1 MIPLFWSITLAASA
15 GFLATLVAVATV
27 SLNNLSCGTVRKLE
41 TRHRK
46 LAERLDLLLR
56 RRETAMMTLR
66 LLLLVDVLFILYCL
80 YNAAVEP
87 SSAAGHGGMLFAG
100 TTAGVVLYFLI
111 SEIVG
116 RHLSGLA
123 AGRYLV
129 AFSYLAQVLA
139 IPLFPILWPLR
150 LLHNRIE
157 AWLGERGQEEERA
170 TAEDEIM
177 FLVESDSQEEDSPN
191 ELEED
196 ERRMIRG
203 VFDLDE
209 TLVREVMTPRVDLKT
224 LPDTATVDDVRSCIV
239 ETGHSRIPVY
249 HESIDHIVGV
259 LYSKDLI
266 NEARVQAAKGLD
278 ELFHTPLFIPESK
291 NVGDLLAE
299 FQQSQIHFAVVLDEY
314 GGTAGVVS
322 IEDVLEEIVGEI
334 RDEYDIHE
342 TEPLLVRNEDGS
354 VTAEARVPLSDVL
367 ELLDMELPEKN
378 DCETLGGYITSSIGR
393 IPARGETVENSW
405 FDFDILEADMRRVL
419 KARVRPRST
428 EQSDSLGQNQAN
440 GRGRQS
446 G

>member
-1 MIPLFWSITLAASA
+1 
-15 GFLATLVAVATV
+15 
-27 SLNNLSCGTVRKLE
+27 
-41 TRHRK
+41 RHRK

-56 RRETAMMTLR
+56 RRDSAMMTLR
-66 LLLLVDVLFILYCL
+66 LLLLVDGLFILFCL
-80 YNAAVEP
+80 YNAAVMP
-87 SSAAGHGGMLFAG
+87 SAAAGHGGILFVG
-100 TTAGVVLYFLI
+100 TAVGGLAYFLI
-111 SEIVG
+111 SDLLG

-129 AFSYLAQVLA
+129 VFSYLVQILA
-139 IPLFPILWPLR
+139 VPLLPILWPLR
-150 LLHNRIE
+150 LLHARIE
-157 AWLGERGQEEERA
+157 AWQGKRQGAEEERA
-170 TAEDEIM
+170 TTEDEIM
-177 FLVESDSQEEDSPN
+177 FLVESDSLEEDSSN

-209 TLVREVMTPRVDLKT
+209 TLVREIMTPRVDLKT
-224 LPDTATVDDVRSCIV
+224 LPDTATVEDVRSCIV

-266 NEARVQAAKGLD
+266 NEARVQAAAGLD

-291 NVGDLLAE
+291 NVGDLLAD
-299 FQQSQIHFAVVLDEY
+299 FQQCQIHFAVVLDEY

-342 TEPLLVRNEDGS
+342 TEPELVRNEDGS

-367 ELLDMELPEKN
+367 EMLDMELPEKN

-393 IPARGETVENSW
+393 IPASGETVENSW
-405 FDFDILEADMRRVL
+405 FDFDIIEADMRRVL
-419 KARVRPRST
+419 KARVRPSNLSQT
-428 EQSDSLGQNQAN
+428 DGLGQSQTN
-440 GRGRQS
+440 GRGKMS
-446 G
+446 